1 MYYKDYWNYMKKWN
15 IGSGANSNFWTYT
28 IFKKLKHMYTTI
40 FFQNFRGHGPLTSS
54 MLLLFNKNMRS
65 HQLSLQEPIMVPQ
78 YLSQTKINKNFT
90 DSMDVKKCSEFI
102 FQIFYVRTNIG

>member
-1 MYYKDYWNYMKKWN
+1 
-15 IGSGANSNFWTYT
+15 
-28 IFKKLKHMYTTI
+28 MYTTI

-102 FQIFYVRTNIG
+102 FKIFYVRTNIG

>member
-1 MYYKDYWNYMKKWN
+1 MY
-15 IGSGANSNFWTYT
+15 AT
-28 IFKKLKHMYTTI
+28 IFL
-40 FFQNFRGHGPLTSS
+40 QNFRGHGPLTSS

-90 DSMDVKKCSEFI
+90 DSMDVKNVVNLFSKF
-102 FQIFYVRTNIG
+102 FMYVLTLGQY